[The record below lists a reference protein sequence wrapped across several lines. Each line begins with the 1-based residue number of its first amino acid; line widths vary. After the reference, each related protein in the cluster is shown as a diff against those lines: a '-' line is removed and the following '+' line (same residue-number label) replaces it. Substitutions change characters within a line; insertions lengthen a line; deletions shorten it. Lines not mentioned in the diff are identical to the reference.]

1 MARKKKVD
9 LSAFDGV
16 LGELGYSNTMSQPET
31 TDVTNILDSSDI
43 ENLDKQDTTSNL
55 NQNAEDGDN
64 QDPHEDNS
72 PIPDNVLNDNNDNNT
87 SDPDNAN
94 PDDQNGDEDDPD
106 NLDNQPNEAETQNI
120 GMFFD
125 AFAEELGWDVDEDEK
140 PKSYEELVN
149 YIGEV
154 IHQNST
160 PQYANE
166 QVAQLDAYIKNG
178 GKFEDFYQRQQESIS
193 YENLDLEDESNQKA
207 AVREYLRYQGYDD
220 DQISRKI
227 ERYEDGDMLEEEAQD
242 ALSRLKTIRAQEL
255 QEQERA
261 QAEARQAQEEQARQ
275 FMVSLTESV
284 NKLDNIR
291 GIAIPKQDRKE
302 LFDYITKVDADG
314 LTRYQ
319 KDFNANMVNNLIES
333 AYFTMK
339 GDALLGEA
347 TRSGRTS
354 AANKLRTMLRH
365 QSTNHSRYNVQDNQ
379 QRSAVDLASQ
389 FFG

>member
-1 MARKKKVD
+1 MGRKKKVD

-16 LGELGYSNTMSQPET
+16 LNDLGYSNTMSQPET
-31 TDVTNILDSSDI
+31 TDVTNLLDNDDI
-43 ENLDKQDTTSNL
+43 EDLDKQDTTSNV
-55 NQNAEDGDN
+55 QVNAEDNSAQGAHD
-64 QDPHEDNS
+64 DDSDIPED
-72 PIPDNVLNDNNDNNT
+72 ILNNNNT
-87 SDPDNAN
+87 SDPDDAN
-94 PDDQNGDEDDPD
+94 VDDQNNNTDVDDNTGDE
-106 NLDNQPNEAETQNI
+106 PNENETTQI
-120 GMFFD
+120 GLFFD
-125 AFAEELGWDVDEDEK
+125 AFAEELGWDVNDDEK
-140 PKSYEELVN
+140 PKSYGELVD
-149 YIGEV
+149 YIGEI

-193 YENLDLEDESNQKA
+193 YENMDLEDESNQKA
-207 AVREYLRYQGYDD
+207 AVREYLRYQGYND

-227 ERYEDGDMLEEEAQD
+227 ERYEDGDMLEEEAED
-242 ALSRLKTIRAQEL
+242 ALARLKDIRANEL
-255 QEQERA
+255 AQQEQMQA
-261 QAEARQAQEEQARQ
+261 QARQAQEEQARQ
-275 FMVSLTESV
+275 FMESLTESV
-284 NKLDNIR
+284 NNLDNIR

-365 QSTNHSRYNVQDNQ
+365 QSTNHSRYNVQENQ
-379 QRSAVDLASQ
+379 QRSVVDLASQ
-389 FFG
+389 FYS

>member
-1 MARKKKVD
+1 MGRKKKVD

-16 LGELGYSNTMSQPET
+16 LSDLGYSNTMSQPET
-31 TDVTNILDSSDI
+31 TDVTNLLDNDDI
-43 ENLDKQDTTSNL
+43 EDLDKQDTTSNV
-55 NQNAEDGDN
+55 QVNAEDNSAQGAHD
-64 QDPHEDNS
+64 DDSDIPED
-72 PIPDNVLNDNNDNNT
+72 ILNNNNT
-87 SDPDNAN
+87 SDPDDAN
-94 PDDQNGDEDDPD
+94 VDDQNNDPDVDDNNGDE
-106 NLDNQPNEAETQNI
+106 PNENETAQI
-120 GMFFD
+120 GLFFD
-125 AFAEELGWDVDEDEK
+125 AFAEELGWDVNDDEK
-140 PKSYEELVN
+140 PKSYGELVD
-149 YIGEV
+149 YIGEI

-193 YENLDLEDESNQKA
+193 YENMDLEDESNQKA
-207 AVREYLRYQGYDD
+207 AVREYLRYQGYND

-227 ERYEDGDMLEEEAQD
+227 ERYEDGDMLEEEAED
-242 ALSRLKTIRAQEL
+242 ALARLKDIRAQQL
-255 QEQERA
+255 QEQEQMQA
-261 QAEARQAQEEQARQ
+261 QARQAQEEQARQ
-275 FMVSLTESV
+275 FMESLTESV
-284 NKLDNIR
+284 NNLDNIR

-379 QRSAVDLASQ
+379 QRSVVDLASQ
-389 FFG
+389 FYS

>member
-9 LSAFDGV
+9 LSAFEGV
-16 LGELGYSNTMSQPET
+16 LSNLGYENVMRQEET
-31 TDVTNILDSSDI
+31 TDVTNLLDNDGI
-43 ENLDKQDTTSNL
+43 ENLDQNNTTSNL
-55 NQNAEDGDN
+55 NTNAEDGEK

-72 PIPDNVLNDNNDNNT
+72 PVPDNILNDNNNT
-87 SDPDNAN
+87 SDPDNVN
-94 PDDQNGDEDDPD
+94 PDDQNGDDDD
-106 NLDNQPNEAETQNI
+106 TTNVDDQPNETETQNI
-120 GMFFD
+120 GLFFD
-125 AFAEELGWDVDEDEK
+125 AFAEELGWDVSDDEK
-140 PKSYEELVN
+140 PKSYTELVD
-149 YIGEV
+149 YIGEI

-193 YENLDLEDESNQKA
+193 YENMDLEDESNQKA

-227 ERYEDGDMLEEEAQD
+227 ERYEDGDMLEEEAED
-242 ALSRLKTIRAQEL
+242 ALARLKSIRAQEL

-275 FMVSLTESV
+275 FINSLTESV

-291 GIAIPKQDRKE
+291 GITIPKQDRKE

-354 AANKLRTMLRH
+354 AANKLRTILRH
-365 QSTNHSRYNVQDNQ
+365 QSTNHSRYNVNDNQ
-379 QRSAVDLASQ
+379 QRSVVDLASQ

>member
-1 MARKKKVD
+1 MGRKKKVD

-16 LGELGYSNTMSQPET
+16 LEGLGYGNVMTQEES
-31 TDVTNILDSSDI
+31 TDVTNILDNEGI
-43 ENLDKQDTTSNL
+43 EDLDKKDTTSNI
-55 NQNAEDGDN
+55 QTNAEDDGAQGAHD
-64 QDPHEDNS
+64 DDSDIPED
-72 PIPDNVLNDNNDNNT
+72 ILNNNNT
-87 SDPDNAN
+87 SDPDDAN
-94 PDDQNGDEDDPD
+94 VDDQNNDPDVDDNNGDE
-106 NLDNQPNEAETQNI
+106 PNENETTQI
-120 GMFFD
+120 GLFFD
-125 AFAEELGWDVDEDEK
+125 AFAEELGWDVNDDEK
-140 PKSYEELVN
+140 PKSYGELVD
-149 YIGEV
+149 YIGEI

-193 YENLDLEDESNQKA
+193 YENMDLEDESNQKA
-207 AVREYLRYQGYDD
+207 AVREYLRYQGYND

-227 ERYEDGDMLEEEAQD
+227 ERYEDGDMLEEEAED
-242 ALSRLKTIRAQEL
+242 ALARLKDIRAQQL
-255 QEQERA
+255 QEQEQMQA
-261 QAEARQAQEEQARQ
+261 QARQAQEEQARQ
-275 FMVSLTESV
+275 FMESLTESV
-284 NKLDNIR
+284 NNLDNIR

-379 QRSAVDLASQ
+379 QRSVVDLASQ
-389 FFG
+389 FYS

>member
-1 MARKKKVD
+1 MGRKKKVD

-16 LGELGYSNTMSQPET
+16 LNDLGYSNTMSQPET
-31 TDVTNILDSSDI
+31 TDVTNLLDNDDI
-43 ENLDKQDTTSNL
+43 EDLDKQDTTSNV
-55 NQNAEDGDN
+55 QVNAEDNSAQGAHD
-64 QDPHEDNS
+64 DDSDIPED
-72 PIPDNVLNDNNDNNT
+72 ILNNNNT
-87 SDPDNAN
+87 SDPDDAN
-94 PDDQNGDEDDPD
+94 VDDQNNDPD
-106 NLDNQPNEAETQNI
+106 VDDNNGEEPNENETTQI
-120 GMFFD
+120 GLFFD
-125 AFAEELGWDVDEDEK
+125 AFAEELGWDVNDDEK
-140 PKSYEELVN
+140 PKSYGELVD
-149 YIGEV
+149 YIGEI

-193 YENLDLEDESNQKA
+193 YENMDLEDESNQKA
-207 AVREYLRYQGYDD
+207 AVREYLRYQGYND

-227 ERYEDGDMLEEEAQD
+227 ERYEDGDMLEEEAED
-242 ALSRLKTIRAQEL
+242 ALARLKDIRANEL
-255 QEQERA
+255 AQQEQMQA
-261 QAEARQAQEEQARQ
+261 QARQAQEEQARQ
-275 FMVSLTESV
+275 FMESLTESV
-284 NKLDNIR
+284 NNLDNIR

-365 QSTNHSRYNVQDNQ
+365 QSTNHSRYNVQENQ
-379 QRSAVDLASQ
+379 QRSVVDLASQ
-389 FFG
+389 FYS

>member
-9 LSAFDGV
+9 LSAFEGV
-16 LGELGYSNTMSQPET
+16 LSNLGYENVMRQEET
-31 TDVTNILDSSDI
+31 TDVTNLLDNDGI
-43 ENLDKQDTTSNL
+43 ENLDQNNTTSNL
-55 NQNAEDGDN
+55 NTNAEDGEK

-72 PIPDNVLNDNNDNNT
+72 PVPDNILNDNNNT
-87 SDPDNAN
+87 SDPDNVN
-94 PDDQNGDEDDPD
+94 PDDQNDDD
-106 NLDNQPNEAETQNI
+106 DDTTNVDDQPNETETQNI
-120 GMFFD
+120 GLFFD
-125 AFAEELGWDVDEDEK
+125 AFAEELGWDVSDDEK
-140 PKSYEELVN
+140 PKSYTELVD
-149 YIGEV
+149 YIGEI

-193 YENLDLEDESNQKA
+193 YENMDLEDESNQKA

-227 ERYEDGDMLEEEAQD
+227 ERYEDGDMLEEEAED
-242 ALSRLKTIRAQEL
+242 ALARLKSIRAQEL

-275 FMVSLTESV
+275 FMNSLTESV

-354 AANKLRTMLRH
+354 AANKLRTILRH
-365 QSTNHSRYNVQDNQ
+365 QSTNHSRYNVNDNQ
-379 QRSAVDLASQ
+379 QRSVVDLASQ

>member
-1 MARKKKVD
+1 MGRKKKVD

-16 LGELGYSNTMSQPET
+16 LSDLGYSNTMSQPET
-31 TDVTNILDSSDI
+31 TDVTNLLDNDDI
-43 ENLDKQDTTSNL
+43 EDLDKQDTTSNV
-55 NQNAEDGDN
+55 QVNAEDNSAQGAHD
-64 QDPHEDNS
+64 DDSDIPED
-72 PIPDNVLNDNNDNNT
+72 ILNNNDNT

-94 PDDQNGDEDDPD
+94 VDDQNNNTDVDDNNGDE
-106 NLDNQPNEAETQNI
+106 PNENETTQI
-120 GMFFD
+120 GLFFD
-125 AFAEELGWDVDEDEK
+125 AFAEELGWDVNDDEK
-140 PKSYEELVN
+140 PKSYGELVD
-149 YIGEV
+149 YIGEI

-193 YENLDLEDESNQKA
+193 YENMDLEDESNQKA
-207 AVREYLRYQGYDD
+207 AVREYLRYQGYND

-227 ERYEDGDMLEEEAQD
+227 ERYEDGDMLEEEAED
-242 ALSRLKTIRAQEL
+242 ALARLKDIRAQQL
-255 QEQERA
+255 QEQEQMQA
-261 QAEARQAQEEQARQ
+261 QARQAQEEQARQ
-275 FMVSLTESV
+275 FMESLTESV
-284 NKLDNIR
+284 NNLDNIR

-365 QSTNHSRYNVQDNQ
+365 QSTNHSRYNVQENQ
-379 QRSAVDLASQ
+379 QRSVVDLASQ
-389 FFG
+389 FYS

>member
-9 LSAFDGV
+9 LSAFEGV
-16 LGELGYSNTMSQPET
+16 LSNLGYENVMRQEET
-31 TDVTNILDSSDI
+31 TDVTNLLDNDGI
-43 ENLDKQDTTSNL
+43 ENLDQNNTTSNL
-55 NQNAEDGDN
+55 NTNAEDGEK

-72 PIPDNVLNDNNDNNT
+72 PVPDNILNDNNNT
-87 SDPDNAN
+87 SDPNDVN
-94 PDDQNGDEDDPD
+94 PDDQNDDD
-106 NLDNQPNEAETQNI
+106 DDTTNVDDQPNETETQNI
-120 GMFFD
+120 GLFFD
-125 AFAEELGWDVDEDEK
+125 AFAEELGWDVSDDEK
-140 PKSYEELVN
+140 PKSYTELVD
-149 YIGEV
+149 YIGEI

-193 YENLDLEDESNQKA
+193 YENMDLEDESNQKA

-227 ERYEDGDMLEEEAQD
+227 ERYEDGDMLEEEAED
-242 ALSRLKTIRAQEL
+242 ALARLKSIRAQEL

-275 FMVSLTESV
+275 FMNSLTESV

-354 AANKLRTMLRH
+354 AANKLRTILRH
-365 QSTNHSRYNVQDNQ
+365 QSTNHSRYNVNDNQ
-379 QRSAVDLASQ
+379 QRSVVDLASQ

>member
-1 MARKKKVD
+1 MGRKKKVD

-16 LGELGYSNTMSQPET
+16 LSDLGYSNTMSQEES
-31 TDVTNILDSSDI
+31 TDVTNILDNADI
-43 ENLDKQDTTSNL
+43 EDLDKQNTTSNV
-55 NQNAEDGDN
+55 NTEDDSVQDN
-64 QDPHEDNS
+64 LDDNS
-72 PIPDNVLNDNNDNNT
+72 DIPDDILNNTDNNNNT
-87 SDPDNAN
+87 SDSNDVDV
-94 PDDQNGDEDDPD
+94 DDQNIDDDVDEV
-106 NLDNQPNEAETQNI
+106 NENETTQI
-120 GMFFD
+120 GLFFD
-125 AFAEELGWDVDEDEK
+125 AFAEELGWDVNDDEK
-140 PKSYEELVN
+140 PKSYTELVD
-149 YIGEV
+149 YIGEI

-166 QVAQLDAYIKNG
+166 QVAQLDNYIKNG

-193 YENLDLEDESNQKA
+193 YDNMDLEDESNQKA

-220 DQISRKI
+220 NQISRKI
-227 ERYEDGDMLEEEAQD
+227 ERYEDGDMLEEEAED
-242 ALSRLKTIRAQEL
+242 ALARLKTIRAQQL
-255 QEQERA
+255 QEQERM

-275 FMVSLTESV
+275 FMTSLTESV
-284 NKLDNIR
+284 NSLDNIR

-365 QSTNHSRYNVQDNQ
+365 QSTNHSRYNVNENQ
-379 QRSAVDLASQ
+379 QRSVVDLASQ
-389 FFG
+389 FYN